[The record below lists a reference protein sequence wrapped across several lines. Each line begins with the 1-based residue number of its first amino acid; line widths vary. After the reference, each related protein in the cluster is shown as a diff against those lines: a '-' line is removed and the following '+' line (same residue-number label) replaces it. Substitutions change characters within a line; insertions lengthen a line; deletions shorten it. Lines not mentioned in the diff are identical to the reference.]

1 MLIPVR
7 QTDRQGANSSSTSL
21 HNIKGL
27 VLSRETSQV
36 ITFTKS
42 MLTVSIDIDHCLSAC
57 LPIHAT
63 LYYMIS
69 EVLTP
74 KEDELLSYRL
84 SKLMFQRSLWWGTLK
99 NQFSSF
105 FFLRNPPKSL
115 IRKWDLLF
123 ITTWHNKI
131 QGNQLKTKC
140 VVNPF

>member
-1 MLIPVR
+1 MLNPVR

-105 FFLRNPPKSL
+105 FSYDPPPPPRSHWSDNEIYYSL
-115 IRKWDLLF
+115 PHGTIKYRETAWKL
-123 ITTWHNKI
+123 N
-131 QGNQLKTKC
+131 
-140 VVNPF
+140 V